1 MRMRSMI
8 ALPLVAGMVFSVAA
22 VAQDTRPG
30 VGILSFENGGSY
42 GQEAEDFQALEV
54 GLQQMLIGDM
64 AGNSGMRLVERGRL
78 QELLQEQDLGAAG
91 RVDANTAAQIG
102 RLIGA
107 RYMIMGSFV
116 DWYGDFRLDARV
128 VDVETSE
135 IIKTDRARGSREEL
149 FDILGELA
157 DNIPSGLELPAL
169 SARDRQCQE
178 PLRGAAIPDRGR
190 PAHAPGTSP
199 RRADGNRPP
208 LPLLRRREPR
218 GTLPIRRCVSGIRPE
233 LARRSDPRMIG
244 HRALSLPCRVVEKA
258 SSRKIPMPY
267 C

>member
-1 MRMRSMI
+1 MRSMI

-116 DWYGDFRLDARV
+116 DWYGDFRLDVRV

-169 SARDRQCQE
+169 SARDRQVQQE
-178 PLRGAAIPDRGR
+178 NRERLGQANPDAVRAYMRGLLYQDRGDNE
-190 PAHAPGTSP
+190 
-199 RRADGNRPP
+199 RAAELFSQAIEAFPEYHEA
-208 LPLLRRREPR
+208 RES
-218 GTLPIRRCVSGIRPE
+218 LNQVSE
-233 LARRSDPRMIG
+233 
-244 HRALSLPCRVVEKA
+244 
-258 SSRKIPMPY
+258 
-267 C
+267 

>member
-42 GQEAEDFQALEV
+42 GQEAEDFQALGV

-64 AGNSGMRLVERGRL
+64 AGNSGMRLVERGML

-157 DNIPSGLELPAL
+157 TNIPSGLELPAL
-169 SARDRQCQE
+169 SARDRQVRQE
-178 PLRGAAIPDRGR
+178 SRERLGQANPDAVRAYMRGLLYQDRGDNE
-190 PAHAPGTSP
+190 
-199 RRADGNRPP
+199 RAAELFSQAIAAFPEYHEA
-208 LPLLRRREPR
+208 REA
-218 GTLPIRRCVSGIRPE
+218 LNQVSE
-233 LARRSDPRMIG
+233 
-244 HRALSLPCRVVEKA
+244 
-258 SSRKIPMPY
+258 
-267 C
+267 

>member
-8 ALPLVAGMVFSVAA
+8 ALPLVAGMVFSVATA
-22 VAQDTRPG
+22 AQDTRPG

-64 AGNSGMRLVERGRL
+64 SGNPGIRLVERGRL

-157 DNIPSGLELPAL
+157 DNIPSGLELPSL
-169 SARDRQCQE
+169 SARDRQVRQE
-178 PLRGAAIPDRGR
+178 NRERLGQANPDAVRAYMRGLLYQDRGDNE
-190 PAHAPGTSP
+190 
-199 RRADGNRPP
+199 RAAELFSQAIAAFPEYHEA
-208 LPLLRRREPR
+208 REA
-218 GTLPIRRCVSGIRPE
+218 LNQVSE
-233 LARRSDPRMIG
+233 
-244 HRALSLPCRVVEKA
+244 
-258 SSRKIPMPY
+258 
-267 C
+267 

>member
-22 VAQDTRPG
+22 VAQDNRPG
-30 VGILSFENGGSY
+30 VGILLFDNGGSY

-169 SARDRQCQE
+169 SARDRQVQQE
-178 PLRGAAIPDRGR
+178 SRERLGQANPDAVRAYMRGLLYQDRGDNE
-190 PAHAPGTSP
+190 
-199 RRADGNRPP
+199 RAAELFSQAIAAFPEYHEA
-208 LPLLRRREPR
+208 REA
-218 GTLPIRRCVSGIRPE
+218 LNQVSE
-233 LARRSDPRMIG
+233 
-244 HRALSLPCRVVEKA
+244 
-258 SSRKIPMPY
+258 
-267 C
+267 

>member
-22 VAQDTRPG
+22 VAQDNRPG

-169 SARDRQCQE
+169 SARDRQVQQE
-178 PLRGAAIPDRGR
+178 SRERLGQANPDAVRAYMRGLLYQDRGDNE
-190 PAHAPGTSP
+190 
-199 RRADGNRPP
+199 RAAELFSQAIAAFPEYNEA
-208 LPLLRRREPR
+208 REA
-218 GTLPIRRCVSGIRPE
+218 LNQVSE
-233 LARRSDPRMIG
+233 
-244 HRALSLPCRVVEKA
+244 
-258 SSRKIPMPY
+258 
-267 C
+267 

>member
-135 IIKTDRARGSREEL
+135 IIKTDRARGSREAL

-169 SARDRQCQE
+169 SARDRQVQQE
-178 PLRGAAIPDRGR
+178 NRERLGQANPDAVRAYMRGLLYQDRGDNE
-190 PAHAPGTSP
+190 
-199 RRADGNRPP
+199 RAAELFSQAIAAFPEYNEA
-208 LPLLRRREPR
+208 REA
-218 GTLPIRRCVSGIRPE
+218 LNQVSE
-233 LARRSDPRMIG
+233 
-244 HRALSLPCRVVEKA
+244 
-258 SSRKIPMPY
+258 
-267 C
+267 

>member
-8 ALPLVAGMVFSVAA
+8 ALPLVAGMVFSAAA

-42 GQEAEDFQALEV
+42 GQEAEDFQSLEV

-149 FDILGELA
+149 FDILGDLA

-169 SARDRQCQE
+169 SARDRQVQQE
-178 PLRGAAIPDRGR
+178 NRERLGQANPDAVRAYMRGLLYQDRGDNE
-190 PAHAPGTSP
+190 
-199 RRADGNRPP
+199 RAAELFSQAIAAFPEYHEA
-208 LPLLRRREPR
+208 REA
-218 GTLPIRRCVSGIRPE
+218 LNQVSE
-233 LARRSDPRMIG
+233 
-244 HRALSLPCRVVEKA
+244 
-258 SSRKIPMPY
+258 
-267 C
+267 

>member
-22 VAQDTRPG
+22 AAQDTRPG

-116 DWYGDFRLDARV
+116 DWYGDFRLDTRV

-149 FDILGELA
+149 FDILDELA

-169 SARDRQCQE
+169 SARDRQVQQE
-178 PLRGAAIPDRGR
+178 NRERLGQANPDAIRAYMRGLLYQDRGDNE
-190 PAHAPGTSP
+190 
-199 RRADGNRPP
+199 RAAELFSQAIAAFPEYHEA
-208 LPLLRRREPR
+208 REA
-218 GTLPIRRCVSGIRPE
+218 LNQVSE
-233 LARRSDPRMIG
+233 
-244 HRALSLPCRVVEKA
+244 
-258 SSRKIPMPY
+258 
-267 C
+267 

>member
-8 ALPLVAGMVFSVAA
+8 ALPLVAGMVFSAAA

-169 SARDRQCQE
+169 SARDRQVQQE
-178 PLRGAAIPDRGR
+178 NRERLGQANPDAVRAYMRGLLYQDRGDNE
-190 PAHAPGTSP
+190 
-199 RRADGNRPP
+199 RAAELFSQAIAAFPEYHEA
-208 LPLLRRREPR
+208 REA
-218 GTLPIRRCVSGIRPE
+218 LNQVSE
-233 LARRSDPRMIG
+233 
-244 HRALSLPCRVVEKA
+244 
-258 SSRKIPMPY
+258 
-267 C
+267 

>member
-8 ALPLVAGMVFSVAA
+8 ALPLVAGMVFSAAA

-42 GQEAEDFQALEV
+42 GQEAEDFQALGV

-169 SARDRQCQE
+169 SARDRQVQQE
-178 PLRGAAIPDRGR
+178 NRERLGQANPDAVRAYMRGLLYQDRGDNE
-190 PAHAPGTSP
+190 
-199 RRADGNRPP
+199 RAAELFSQAIAAFPEYHEA
-208 LPLLRRREPR
+208 REA
-218 GTLPIRRCVSGIRPE
+218 LNQVSE
-233 LARRSDPRMIG
+233 
-244 HRALSLPCRVVEKA
+244 
-258 SSRKIPMPY
+258 
-267 C
+267 

>member
-30 VGILSFENGGSY
+30 IGILSFENGGSY

-78 QELLQEQDLGAAG
+78 QELLREQDLGAAG

-169 SARDRQCQE
+169 SARDRQVQQE
-178 PLRGAAIPDRGR
+178 NRERLGQANPDAVRAYMRGLLYQDRGDNE
-190 PAHAPGTSP
+190 
-199 RRADGNRPP
+199 RAAELFSQAIAAFPEYHEA
-208 LPLLRRREPR
+208 REA
-218 GTLPIRRCVSGIRPE
+218 LNQVSE
-233 LARRSDPRMIG
+233 
-244 HRALSLPCRVVEKA
+244 
-258 SSRKIPMPY
+258 
-267 C
+267 

>member
-1 MRMRSMI
+1 MRWRSMI
-8 ALPLVAGMVFSVAA
+8 ALALVAGLVAPGA
-22 VAQDTRPG
+22 ATAQDTRPG

-64 AGNSGMRLVERGRL
+64 SGNSGMRLVERGRL

-91 RVDANTAAQIG
+91 RVDASTAAQIG

-107 RYMIMGSFV
+107 RYMVMGSFV

-135 IIKTDRARGSREEL
+135 IIKTDRARGPREDL
-149 FDILGELA
+149 FSILSELA

-169 SARDRQCQE
+169 SARDRQVQQE
-178 PLRGAAIPDRGR
+178 NRERLGQANPEAVRAYMRGLLYQDRGDNER
-190 PAHAPGTSP
+190 AAELFSQAIAAFPAYNEA
-199 RRADGNRPP
+199 
-208 LPLLRRREPR
+208 REA
-218 GTLPIRRCVSGIRPE
+218 LNQVSE
-233 LARRSDPRMIG
+233 
-244 HRALSLPCRVVEKA
+244 
-258 SSRKIPMPY
+258 
-267 C
+267 

>member
-157 DNIPSGLELPAL
+157 TNIPSGLELPAL
-169 SARDRQCQE
+169 AARDRQVRQE
-178 PLRGAAIPDRGR
+178 NRERLGQANPDAVRAYMRGLLYQDRGDNE
-190 PAHAPGTSP
+190 
-199 RRADGNRPP
+199 RAAELFSQAIAAFPEYHEA
-208 LPLLRRREPR
+208 REA
-218 GTLPIRRCVSGIRPE
+218 LNQVSE
-233 LARRSDPRMIG
+233 
-244 HRALSLPCRVVEKA
+244 
-258 SSRKIPMPY
+258 
-267 C
+267 

>member
-42 GQEAEDFQALEV
+42 GQEAEDFQALGV

-135 IIKTDRARGSREEL
+135 IIKTDRARGSREAL

-169 SARDRQCQE
+169 SARDRQVQQE
-178 PLRGAAIPDRGR
+178 NRERLGQANPDAVRAYMRGLLYQDRGDNE
-190 PAHAPGTSP
+190 
-199 RRADGNRPP
+199 RAAELFSQAIAAFPEYNEA
-208 LPLLRRREPR
+208 REA
-218 GTLPIRRCVSGIRPE
+218 LNQVSE
-233 LARRSDPRMIG
+233 
-244 HRALSLPCRVVEKA
+244 
-258 SSRKIPMPY
+258 
-267 C
+267 

>member
-8 ALPLVAGMVFSVAA
+8 ALPLVAGMVFSAAA

-54 GLQQMLIGDM
+54 GLQQMIIGDM

-102 RLIGA
+102 RLLGA

-169 SARDRQCQE
+169 SARDRQVQQE
-178 PLRGAAIPDRGR
+178 NRERLGQANPDAVRAYMRGLLYQDRGDNE
-190 PAHAPGTSP
+190 
-199 RRADGNRPP
+199 RAAELFSQAIAAFPEYHEA
-208 LPLLRRREPR
+208 REA
-218 GTLPIRRCVSGIRPE
+218 LNQVSE
-233 LARRSDPRMIG
+233 
-244 HRALSLPCRVVEKA
+244 
-258 SSRKIPMPY
+258 
-267 C
+267 

>member
-1 MRMRSMI
+1 LPSI
-8 ALPLVAGMVFSVAA
+8 AAA
-22 VAQDTRPG
+22 AQDTRPG

-169 SARDRQCQE
+169 SARDRQVQQE
-178 PLRGAAIPDRGR
+178 NRERLGQANPDAVRAYMRGLLYQDRGDNE
-190 PAHAPGTSP
+190 
-199 RRADGNRPP
+199 RAAELFSQAIAAFPEYHEA
-208 LPLLRRREPR
+208 REA
-218 GTLPIRRCVSGIRPE
+218 LNQVSE
-233 LARRSDPRMIG
+233 
-244 HRALSLPCRVVEKA
+244 
-258 SSRKIPMPY
+258 
-267 C
+267 

>member
-169 SARDRQCQE
+169 SARDRQVRQE
-178 PLRGAAIPDRGR
+178 NRERLGQANPDAVRAYMRGLLYQDRGDNE
-190 PAHAPGTSP
+190 
-199 RRADGNRPP
+199 RAAELFSQAIAAFPEYHEA
-208 LPLLRRREPR
+208 REA
-218 GTLPIRRCVSGIRPE
+218 LNQVSE
-233 LARRSDPRMIG
+233 
-244 HRALSLPCRVVEKA
+244 
-258 SSRKIPMPY
+258 
-267 C
+267 

>member
-8 ALPLVAGMVFSVAA
+8 ALPLVAGMVFSAAA

-42 GQEAEDFQALEV
+42 GQEAEDFQSLEV

-169 SARDRQCQE
+169 SARDRQVQQE
-178 PLRGAAIPDRGR
+178 NRERLGQANPDAVRAYMRGLLYQDRGDNE
-190 PAHAPGTSP
+190 
-199 RRADGNRPP
+199 RAAELFSQAIAAFPEYHEA
-208 LPLLRRREPR
+208 REA
-218 GTLPIRRCVSGIRPE
+218 LNQVSE
-233 LARRSDPRMIG
+233 
-244 HRALSLPCRVVEKA
+244 
-258 SSRKIPMPY
+258 
-267 C
+267 